1 MLTDTEELDIAIEI
15 IKELLSGS
23 DVGEESNSHL
33 YNSYRNN
40 NKVYDYVNLLTEK
53 FNVILCPYNNQ
64 LFVTIGSNNK
74 VWGYTNEEI
83 RKQMTGVNNVEQQN
97 MVYFIIMTLITL
109 FYPESNA
116 DTSISFLPIPKITT
130 AVDEKINALIGLGD
144 LDVISEEL
152 SYNFKQVAGFWNA
165 KPFSGNED
173 LSAPPTA
180 RVSDKNALVSTA
192 CNFLADHKLLIAQ
205 SGTNLYYITDRF
217 KAIIYNFFKNGNNN
231 EEVEREIMEFVYDLG
246 VEY

>member
-15 IKELLSGS
+15 IKELISGS

-40 NKVYDYVNLLTEK
+40 NKVYDYVNLLAEK

-64 LFVTIGSNNK
+64 LFVSIGSNNK

-97 MVYFIIMTLITL
+97 MVYFIIMTIITL

-130 AVDEKINALIGLGD
+130 TVDEKINALIGLGD

-152 SYNFKQVAGFWNA
+152 SYNFKQIADFWNA
-165 KPFSGNED
+165 KPFSGTED

-192 CNFLADHKLLIAQ
+192 CSFLTDHKLLIAQ
-205 SGTNLYYITDRF
+205 AGTNLFYITDRF
-217 KAIIYNFFKNGNNN
+217 KAIIYNFFKNGSNN
-231 EEVEREIMEFVYDLG
+231 EEVEREILDFVYDLG